1 MVVFYFYF
9 IEKMVLTTRLKY
21 GIVVLS
27 IRRYKMDIKKYR
39 QLNKACQNE
48 VETIYYDGYWNIVLK
63 NYNRAISAETWSEA
77 KWMLSQMVKHNDFT
91 MEW

>member
-1 MVVFYFYF
+1 
-9 IEKMVLTTRLKY
+9 
-21 GIVVLS
+21 
-27 IRRYKMDIKKYR
+27 MDIKKYR

-48 VETIYYDGYWNIVLK
+48 VENIYYDGYWNIVLK
-63 NYNRAISAETWSEA
+63 SYNRVISAETWSET